1 MAGQRD
7 ESGEGNLIRY
17 QERSDTK
24 GGFFF
29 FFAKR
34 KQQDSCSDWTNW
46 ANDKDQGQGLDKK
59 KTQRSLTRDGRRRG
73 CSWC

>member
-24 GGFFF
+24 GGV
-29 FFAKR
+29 FFAKL
-34 KQQDSCSDWTNW
+34 KQQDSCSNWTNW

-59 KTQRSLTRDGRRRG
+59 KAQRSLTRDG
-73 CSWC
+73 

>member
-24 GGFFF
+24 GGV
-29 FFAKR
+29 FFAKL
-34 KQQDSCSDWTNW
+34 KQQDSCSNWTNW
-46 ANDKDQGQGLDKK
+46 ANDKDQGQWACLSFCFSVLKRLAVK
-59 KTQRSLTRDGRRRG
+59 NFVS
-73 CSWC
+73 

>member
-24 GGFFF
+24 GGV
-29 FFAKR
+29 FFAKL
-34 KQQDSCSDWTNW
+34 KQQDSCSNWTNW

-59 KTQRSLTRDGRRRG
+59 KAQRSLTWDG
-73 CSWC
+73 